1 MPARRLVEHP
11 PTGPPVPSRVH
22 EAGGMVSSGGK
33 LGGMNDKNLVIVC
46 TDGDADYTVVYGPF
60 SQDEVEKVDLP
71 EDDGDY
77 FWRVGSLNSLDQLR
91 RDIDGDEDVT
101 V

>member
-1 MPARRLVEHP
+1 MPARGVVEHP

-22 EAGGMVSSGGK
+22 EAGGMVSFCGK
-33 LGGMNDKNLVIVC
+33 LGDMSDKNLVIVR

-60 SQDEVEKVDLP
+60 SQEEVEQVDLP

-77 FWRVGSLNSLDQLR
+77 FWRVESLNSLDQLR
-91 RDIDGDEDVT
+91 RDMDDDDDDE
-101 V
+101 